1 MDINSKLE
9 KIILLL
15 NKDEFLES
23 HDIFEELWRKYK
35 NNESSRIESFI
46 LKAFVNASVS
56 FELYKMNKFKHSQN
70 LWNTY
75 RKYEYLIEEIN
86 SINSVNYQK
95 IKKIIYEKREIY
107 IK

>member
-15 NKDEFLES
+15 NKNEFVES
-23 HDIFEELWRKYK
+23 HDIFEELWREYK

-56 FELYKMNKFKHSQN
+56 FELYKMNKFEHSQN

-75 RKYEYLIEEIN
+75 IKYEYLIEEIN

-95 IKKIIYEKREIY
+95 IKKIIYEKREKY